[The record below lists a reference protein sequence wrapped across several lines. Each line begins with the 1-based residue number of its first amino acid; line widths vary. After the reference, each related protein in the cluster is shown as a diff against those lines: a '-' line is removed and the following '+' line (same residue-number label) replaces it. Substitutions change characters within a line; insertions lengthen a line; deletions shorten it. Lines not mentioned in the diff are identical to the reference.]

1 MTAEDSPKA
10 LLSLDGG
17 GMRGAFTLGVLGELE
32 SMLAHE
38 TGRGDGFVLADFFDY
53 IGGTSTGAI
62 IATGLSLGWSVSR
75 LQDLYRDLGRKV
87 FRQRKFPPLRIW
99 SKYPGA
105 PLHDQLEREF
115 GDRTFGDQ
123 DLRTLLMI
131 VMHNRSTDS
140 PYPMSNNPRAVYN
153 TGESPTRS
161 NLNQRLCDLLWASTA
176 APAFFPPVGL
186 DFGAGEQEFVDGGV
200 TAHNN
205 PALQLFLAATL
216 PEYRLSWP
224 TGEDHLLLVSIG
236 TGFSP
241 ARLKKLSRLRRH
253 IIYVAT
259 NTPTGLMFAAAN
271 HNDVVCRSLADVRFG
286 RPIDR
291 ELERLTKGLP
301 IKMFSYA
308 RYNVELSATELEHYG
323 VTADPRQLARLDAV
337 EHVDTLMELGSTY
350 ARSQPAPRPLRR
362 LHPASPSVTGWS
374 DS

>member
-1 MTAEDSPKA
+1 
-10 LLSLDGG
+10 
-17 GMRGAFTLGVLGELE
+17 
-32 SMLAHE
+32 
-38 TGRGDGFVLADFFDY
+38 
-53 IGGTSTGAI
+53 
-62 IATGLSLGWSVSR
+62 
-75 LQDLYRDLGRKV
+75 
-87 FRQRKFPPLRIW
+87 
-99 SKYPGA
+99 
-105 PLHDQLEREF
+105 
-115 GDRTFGDQ
+115 
-123 DLRTLLMI
+123 MI

-350 ARSQPAPRPLRR
+350 ATAN
-362 LHPASPSVTGWS
+362 LHPDHFAGFIRLRPQ
-374 DS
+374 